1 MAATTDAD
9 HDWTGRHARTEPTET
24 GRIVKVPNERIE
36 DWDLRHAE
44 TKGRS

>member
-9 HDWTGRHARTEPTET
+9 HDWTARHARTGPTET
-24 GRIVKVPNERIE
+24 KRVVDVPDDCT

-44 TKGRS
+44 TKSRS

>member
-1 MAATTDAD
+1 MAATSDPD
-9 HDWTGRHARTEPTET
+9 HDWTARHARTGLTET
-24 GRIVKVPNERIE
+24 RRIVDVPDERK

>member
-9 HDWTGRHARTEPTET
+9 HDWTARHARTEPTET
-24 GRIVKVPNERIE
+24 RRVVDVPDERN